1 MTAKMQGRPH
11 LPPCITLPQSL
22 KAAHRVISSAV
33 ERFVHI
39 EDVSGANP
47 LSPTIISKALSV
59 VYQPLSA
66 FFIGFPTSCHHFRR
80 CQRSPRGHSVSWP
93 TVTGLR
99 RNCVTGKPQG

>member
-39 EDVSGANP
+39 EDVSGSNP
-47 LSPTIISKALSV
+47 LSPTITSPRFRHT
-59 VYQPLSA
+59 YQP
-66 FFIGFPTSCHHFRR
+66 FRR
-80 CQRSPRGHSVSWP
+80 YLKAFRTSS
-93 TVTGLR
+93 
-99 RNCVTGKPQG
+99 